1 MFIMEETKKKLLS
14 FLFKLD
20 GFLHIV
26 IAFSLIIL
34 AFITVGK
41 AILNFSGVD
50 HSSILQAVN
59 DLLLALIIAE
69 ILWPVLKFLKK
80 EEFSL
85 NPFLFV
91 GIISATR
98 RLLFIEATQST
109 AEGHSYHH
117 LIEMASNVG
126 VIFVLTIVYFIYSK
140 ASQKKE

>member
-1 MFIMEETKKKLLS
+1 MEETKKKIIN

-20 GFLHIV
+20 GLIHIV
-26 IAFSLIIL
+26 IAFFLIIL
-34 AFITVGK
+34 ALITVVNT
-41 AILNFSGVD
+41 ILSFSGFD
-50 HSSILQAVN
+50 HASILQAVN

-98 RLLFIEATQST
+98 RLLFIEATQATS
-109 AEGHSYHH
+109 EGHSYSH

-126 VIFVLTIVYFIYSK
+126 VIFVLIVVYFIYSK

>member
-1 MFIMEETKKKLLS
+1 MDKLKNKIVALLFQLDS
-14 FLFKLD
+14 FV
-20 GFLHIV
+20 HIV
-26 IAFSLIIL
+26 IAFFLIIL
-34 AFITVGK
+34 TILTVFK
-41 AILNFSGVD
+41 TLFSFSSFD
-50 HSSILQAVN
+50 HQSILQMIN

-109 AEGHSYHH
+109 SENHSYSH

-126 VIFVLTIVYFIYSK
+126 VIFVLIIVYYIYVK

>member
-1 MFIMEETKKKLLS
+1 MEEIKKKIVS

-20 GFLHIV
+20 SLIHIL
-26 IAFSLIIL
+26 IAFFLILL
-34 AFITVGK
+34 AFIIVIKT
-41 AILNFSGVD
+41 LFSFNEIS
-50 HSSILQAVN
+50 HSSILHAVN
-59 DLLLALIIAE
+59 DILLALIIAE

-98 RLLFIEATQST
+98 RLLFIEASQATSET
-109 AEGHSYHH
+109 HSYDHI
-117 LIEMASNVG
+117 IEMASNVG
-126 VIFVLTIVYFIYSK
+126 VIFVLIIVYYIYSK